1 MAGDRKPLVLDDC
14 AQLQQIQR
22 GDRLNS
28 DDTGLASK
36 SEFEDL
42 QRRFNTLV
50 AFLIENGIDIPPDLI
65 KE

>member
-1 MAGDRKPLVLDDC
+1 MAGDRKPLVLDDS
-14 AQLQQIQR
+14 AQLQQIQL
-22 GDRLNS
+22 GDRLNA
-28 DDTGLASK
+28 DATGLVSK

-50 AFLIENGIDIPPDLI
+50 VFLIGNGIDIPPNLI

>member
-1 MAGDRKPLVLDDC
+1 MAGDRKPLVLDDS
-14 AQLQQIQR
+14 AQLQQIQI
-22 GDRLNS
+22 GDRLNP

-50 AFLIENGIDIPPDLI
+50 RFLLENGIDIPSDLI